1 VSVPALF
8 SMLPGCAAPWAAEV
22 RVPVFLGIGDRDIT
36 GPPHEIP
43 ASFPQ
48 SRDVTL
54 YVLPGTG
61 HSHFAH
67 PTCVGL
73 FERVGRWLEALR

>member
-1 VSVPALF
+1 MLF
-8 SMLPGCAAPWAAEV
+8 RS
-22 RVPVFLGIGDRDIT
+22 
-36 GPPHEIP
+36 EIP

-73 FERVGRWLEALR
+73 FERVGRWLDSLR